1 MMIGLTEDS
10 GAICGAPAAAW
21 VADRFGRRV
30 GMFLGGLIIL
40 AGMAIAASA
49 KTIAQVGY
57 LYALHLTLSVYRR
70 PLRPRPRNLVDDD
83 LRPGV
88 CYRGG
93 ASALAWSRHCF
104 LQHWMVWR
112 CYSSCGSHL

>member
-1 MMIGLTEDS
+1 MTFGLTDDS

-49 KTIAQVGY
+49 KSIPQVGD
-57 LYALHLTLSVYRR
+57 LYTLHLTLSVYRW
-70 PLRPRPRNLVDDD
+70 PLRPRPRNLVDDN
-83 LRPGV
+83 LRPCV
-88 CYRGG
+88 CYGG
-93 ASALAWSRHCF
+93 GTPALAWSRHCF